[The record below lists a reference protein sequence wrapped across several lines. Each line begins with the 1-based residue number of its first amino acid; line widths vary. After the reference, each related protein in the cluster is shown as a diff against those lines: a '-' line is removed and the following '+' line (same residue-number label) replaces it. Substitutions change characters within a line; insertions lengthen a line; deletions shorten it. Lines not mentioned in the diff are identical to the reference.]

1 MAFRNA
7 MRKDDHTMSCK
18 NLRYMCSN
26 RHEAVHKQHNG
37 RKHKENQI
45 FSTNNTTETNTK
57 RLRDED

>member
-7 MRKDDHTMSCK
+7 MRKDDHTCK

-57 RLRDED
+57 RLRGED